1 MKIISRIVD
10 LLLVN
15 IPSFSWNLLEL
26 NDHSKNGARNLL
38 SMIFIMLLNE
48 DLNGFDKELSILE
61 SNLIGYEVYLQRIKN
76 YVQLDYKQ
84 INSLEMNKH

>member
-15 IPSFSWNLLEL
+15 IPSFPNLLEL

-38 SMIFIMLLNE
+38 SMIFIMLLKR
-48 DLNGFDKELSILE
+48 FKR
-61 SNLIGYEVYLQRIKN
+61 V
-76 YVQLDYKQ
+76 
-84 INSLEMNKH
+84 